1 MKLKAWRKY
10 NERLRSESKL
20 SIQTNQRG
28 GLLARRRQ
36 DNSTNDRGV
45 QTTLEGSNGSAMQGP
60 HSVRTS
66 GRGNLLRESENGR
79 NSDNSTRENVSGKS
93 RVQTTT
99 SQSLSKLGN
108 HSSWGGELGIHSVH
122 DTNGQGKL
130 RNLRRYSN
138 EVTDNQLNK
147 EKYMDRVREVFSIIE
162 SNPNMYM
169 SDKTNALMSIIDEVA
184 HEDIAL
190 GLKGED
196 RLSYQLLTTDNRNKR
211 LVSHLTPSHEYQEFI
226 ACAMNQSHNNKPR
239 VNH

>member
-1 MKLKAWRKY
+1 MKLKDWGNH
-10 NERLRSESKL
+10 NERLRSEFGL
-20 SIQTNQRG
+20 SVQTNQRG
-28 GLLARRRQ
+28 SLLARRRQ

-45 QTTLEGSNGSAMQGP
+45 QATLEGSDGSAMQGP
-60 HSVRTS
+60 HSVRIS
-66 GRGNLLRESENGR
+66 GRGTLLRESENGR
-79 NSDNSTRENVSGKS
+79 NSDNSTTQNVSGES
-93 RVQTTT
+93 GIQTTT
-99 SQSLSKLGN
+99 SQSLSKLGD
-108 HSSWGGELGIHSVH
+108 HSSWGGEFGVHSVREA
-122 DTNGQGKL
+122 DGRGML

-147 EKYMDRVREVFSIIE
+147 EKYMDRVREVFSVIE

-169 SDKTNALMSIIDEVA
+169 SDKANALMSIIDEVA
-184 HEDIAL
+184 HVDIAL

-211 LVSHLTPSHEYQEFI
+211 LIGHVTPSHEYQESI

>member
-20 SIQTNQRG
+20 SVRTNQRG
-28 GLLARRRQ
+28 GLLAGRRQ

-138 EVTDNQLNK
+138 EVTSGTIDNI
-147 EKYMDRVREVFSIIE
+147 EYMRRVRREFSVIE
-162 SNPNMYM
+162 SNPDMYM
-169 SDKTNALMSIIDEVA
+169 LDKANALMSIIDEVA
-184 HEDIAL
+184 HVDIAL
-190 GLKGED
+190 GLKGKD

-211 LVSHLTPSHEYQEFI
+211 LVGHVTPSHEYQESI
-226 ACAMNQSHNNKPR
+226 ACSMNQSHNNKPR

>member
-20 SIQTNQRG
+20 SVQTNQRG
-28 GLLARRRQ
+28 SLLAGRRQ

-45 QTTLEGSNGSAMQGP
+45 QTTLEGSDGSAMQGP
-60 HSVRTS
+60 HSVGTS
-66 GRGNLLRESENGR
+66 GRGTLLRKSENGR
-79 NSDNSTRENVSGKS
+79 NSDNSPTQNVSGES
-93 RVQTTT
+93 GIQTTT
-99 SQSLSKLGN
+99 SQSLSKLGDN
-108 HSSWGGELGIHSVH
+108 SSWGIEFGVHSVLEA
-122 DTNGQGKL
+122 DGRGML

-147 EKYMDRVREVFSIIE
+147 EKYMDRVREVFSVIE

-169 SDKTNALMSIIDEVA
+169 SDKANALMSIIDEVA
-184 HEDIAL
+184 HVDIAL

>member
-20 SIQTNQRG
+20 SVQTNQRG
-28 GLLARRRQ
+28 GLLAGRRQ

-45 QTTLEGSNGSAMQGP
+45 QATLEGSDGSAMQGP

-66 GRGNLLRESENGR
+66 GRGTLLRESENGR
-79 NSDNSTRENVSGKS
+79 NSDNGTTQNVSGES
-93 RVQTTT
+93 GVQTIT
-99 SQSLSKLGN
+99 SQLLSKLGDP
-108 HSSWGGELGIHSVH
+108 SSWGIELGIYSVREA
-122 DTNGQGKL
+122 NERGKL
-130 RNLRRYSN
+130 RNIRRYSN
-138 EVTDNQLNK
+138 EVTSGTIDNI
-147 EKYMDRVREVFSIIE
+147 EYMRRVKREFSVIE
-162 SNPNMYM
+162 SNLDMYM
-169 SDKTNALMSIIDEVA
+169 SDKANALMSIIDEVA
-184 HEDIAL
+184 HVDIAL

-211 LVSHLTPSHEYQEFI
+211 LVGHVTPSYEYQESI